1 MNKSAESLLKEKDN
15 YTAAP
20 GRKKNLNDLS
30 IKLKKKFK
38 KETVPIIIYGILMSL
53 TFSLAMIVF
62 SYQLSV
68 S

>member
-20 GRKKNLNDLS
+20 VLKKNLNDLS

-62 SYQLSV
+62 SYQLPV